1 MDCSYSLNI
10 GDEVVEIDVSDIER
24 IKKGQAKRLLTY
36 YKLFLKA
43 NIITSGDPQ
52 KEKLLDRIVY
62 SLSDEGIA
70 DMMVK
75 IKDNK
80 GKNEV
85 INSVNELMDAYSDE
99 DFDDFIDEEINGN
112 LFTYAK
118 TLNIDSFRHK
128 LNDIGK
134 EIKGKKWRIEL
145 DTAGEVVLCE

>member
-10 GDEVVEIDVSDIER
+10 GDEVVEIDVSDIEG

-75 IKDNK
+75 IMDNK

-118 TLNIDSFRHK
+118 SLNIDSFRHK